1 MIKACAMFMNRNALE
16 MTKAIEIP
24 KASIKRKQA
33 NGTESR
39 LKKDHLLKKADQS
52 RAECIKITA

>member
-1 MIKACAMFMNRNALE
+1 LE
-16 MTKAIEIP
+16 ITNAIEIP
-24 KASIKRKQA
+24 KASIKCKQA

-39 LKKDHLLKKADQS
+39 LKKDHLLEKADQS

>member
-1 MIKACAMFMNRNALE
+1 MFMNRNALE

-39 LKKDHLLKKADQS
+39 LKKDYLLKKADQS